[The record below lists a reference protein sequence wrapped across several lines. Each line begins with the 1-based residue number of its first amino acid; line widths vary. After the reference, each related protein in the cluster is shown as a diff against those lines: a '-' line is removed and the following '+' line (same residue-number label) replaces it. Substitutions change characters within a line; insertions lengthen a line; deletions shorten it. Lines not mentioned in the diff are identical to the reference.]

1 MAGNNLPY
9 ILHIE
14 TATDIC
20 SLALSKGAVMVD
32 LLEKANTRD
41 HASILTVMVDE
52 LMSRNRLKMHHLNAV
67 VLSEGPGSY
76 TSLRVGMSTAK
87 GICYGLGIPMIAIN
101 TLESMAE
108 GAKREDTGCEL
119 ICSMIDARRMEV
131 YASVFDRKGNMLLD
145 NQAIILEEGLF
156 DTYLEDYSGILLC
169 GNGAQKAREVF
180 QGQNYRFSD
189 LKHSAKFLIELGF
202 SHYVKNKFVDLAYF
216 SPNYIK
222 SPNITKAKRKL
233 L

>member
-1 MAGNNLPY
+1 M
-9 ILHIE
+9 I
-14 TATDIC
+14 
-20 SLALSKGAVMVD
+20 D
-32 LLEKANTRD
+32 LLEKVNTRD
-41 HASILTVMVDE
+41 HASVLTVMVDE

-87 GICYGLGIPMIAIN
+87 GICYGLGVPLIAIN

-108 GAKREDTGCEL
+108 GAKQSDSESEL
-119 ICSMIDARRMEV
+119 ICSMVDARRMEV
-131 YASVFDRKGNMLLD
+131 YASVFDRRGNKLLD

-156 DTYLEDYSGILLC
+156 DSYLEDYSGILLC
-169 GNGAQKAREVF
+169 GNGSVKAREVF

-189 LKHSAKFLIELGF
+189 LQHSAKFLVELGF
-202 SHYVKNKFVDLAYF
+202 SQYVENNFVDLAYF

-222 SPNITKAKRKL
+222 SPNITKAKKKL